1 MGELQGPDD
10 PPPKLTQ
17 NVFLQALKWFGVG
30 LGLIMMMMGV
40 GAVLL
45 VGFLIYACGH
55 H

>member
-1 MGELQGPDD
+1 MGELEKKPEWGRVLLQG
-10 PPPKLTQ
+10 
-17 NVFLQALKWFGVG
+17 LKWFGVG